1 MNVQIRL
8 KKSSKE
14 INSNN
19 CCYCKVRR
27 AITIMG
33 AIEKEKKMIAHH
45 IIYFQVIDMKILYF
59 HVNLLTYKI
68 LL

>member
-14 INSNN
+14 INSNK

-33 AIEKEKKMIAHH
+33 AIEKERKNDCAPYYLFSSHWHENIVFSRQFVD
-45 IIYFQVIDMKILYF
+45 I
-59 HVNLLTYKI
+59 
-68 LL
+68 